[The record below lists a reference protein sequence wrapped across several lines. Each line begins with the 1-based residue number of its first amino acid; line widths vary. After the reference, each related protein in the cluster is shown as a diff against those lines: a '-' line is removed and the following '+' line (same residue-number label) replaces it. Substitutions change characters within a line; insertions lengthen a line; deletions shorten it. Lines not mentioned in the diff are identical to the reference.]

1 MSNMALELK
10 LKDAGV
16 PLTRTAV
23 GDRYVHEGLHAA
35 GLHLGGE
42 QSGHLLFL
50 DVSPTGDGV
59 LTALLS
65 LAALRQLGTTLD
77 ALHDDLTMFP
87 QTLVNVRVQDRAAAV
102 ASLQVQRALREAEAR
117 LDGRG
122 RVNLRPSGTE
132 NLVRVMVEGPD
143 EAEIH
148 EIAAGIA
155 ALIR

>member
-1 MSNMALELK
+1 
-10 LKDAGV
+10 
-16 PLTRTAV
+16 
-23 GDRYVHEGLHAA
+23 
-35 GLHLGGE
+35 
-42 QSGHLLFL
+42 
-50 DVSPTGDGV
+50 

-102 ASLQVQRALREAEAR
+102 ASLQVQQALREAETR